1 MSKRRRASSP
11 LTAPVS
17 PKHVHAHRTF
27 NSRYEQIL
35 DMWTRLDNTTPIL
48 VSKDSISK
56 YSSLKYHRFFL
67 DKEIITVRE
76 MNLGHK
82 KGNNSEIYAI
92 DIVDVEQPVILK
104 KFVPDGDDN
113 VEPEIEAELQKWA
126 WRHGFAPEVKAYNPR
141 AMIIEKCQESLT
153 EGALTEGSKYKW
165 NRKLSAK
172 KFEIEPINVALGSG
186 SLTIYSFVQSMFAEC
201 GLYNKD
207 PNINNYMYLRGDLK
221 QIDFGQNRFAS
232 EAKFNEFF
240 KQLPP
245 RLQRSELRE
254 QLVDIDS
261 VFPPLM
267 GWFRVFVVK
276 PEKYDEVKTWE
287 RGAWN
292 TYILALKQE
301 RQRLLNQ
308 LGAELEALNQE
319 TSNMWIQPLLKF

>member
-1 MSKRRRASSP
+1 
-11 LTAPVS
+11 
-17 PKHVHAHRTF
+17 
-27 NSRYEQIL
+27 
-35 DMWTRLDNTTPIL
+35 MWTRLDNSTPIL
-48 VSKDSISK
+48 VSKDSISN
-56 YSSLKYHRFFL
+56 YSSDFLKYHRFFL

-92 DIVDVEQPVILK
+92 DIGDVEQPVILK

-186 SLTIYSFVQSMFAEC
+186 SLTIYSFVQSMFAGC

-207 PNINNYMYLRGDLK
+207 PNINNYMYLRDDLK

-240 KQLPP
+240 EQLPP

-292 TYILALKQE
+292 TYILALQQE

-308 LGAELEALNQE
+308 LGAELEALKQE
-319 TSNMWIQPLLKF
+319 TSNQQPPLKF

>member
-1 MSKRRRASSP
+1 
-11 LTAPVS
+11 
-17 PKHVHAHRTF
+17 
-27 NSRYEQIL
+27 
-35 DMWTRLDNTTPIL
+35 MWTRLDNSIPIL

-67 DKEIITVRE
+67 EKEIITVRE

-92 DIVDVEQPVILK
+92 DIGGVEQPVILK

-113 VEPEIEAELQKWA
+113 VETEIEAELQKWA
-126 WRHGFAPEVKAYNPR
+126 WRHGFAPEVKAYNLR
-141 AMIIEKCQESLT
+141 GMIIEKCQDSLA
-153 EGALTEGSKYKW
+153 EGALTEGSEYRW
-165 NRKLSAK
+165 NGKLSAK
-172 KFEIEPINVALGSG
+172 KFEIEPLNVALGSG
-186 SLTIYSFVQSMFAEC
+186 SMKIYSFIQSMFDKC

-207 PNINNYMYLRGDLK
+207 PNINNYMYLRDELK

-240 KQLPP
+240 GQLPP

-254 QLVDIDS
+254 QLIDRDS
-261 VFPPLM
+261 GFPPLM

-276 PEKYDEVKTWE
+276 PGKYDEVKTWE
-287 RGAWN
+287 KGAWN
-292 TYILALKQE
+292 TYILALQQE

-308 LGAELEALNQE
+308 LGAELKALNQE
-319 TSNMWIQPLLKF
+319 TSNMWIQSPLKF

>member
-1 MSKRRRASSP
+1 
-11 LTAPVS
+11 
-17 PKHVHAHRTF
+17 
-27 NSRYEQIL
+27 
-35 DMWTRLDNTTPIL
+35 MWTRLDNSTPIL

-92 DIVDVEQPVILK
+92 DIGGVEQPVILK

-126 WRHGFAPEVKAYNPR
+126 WRHGFAPAVKAYNQW
-141 AMIIEKCQESLT
+141 AMIIEKCQESLA

-172 KFEIEPINVALGSG
+172 RFEIDPLNVAMGSG
-186 SLTIYSFVQSMFAEC
+186 SLQIYSFVQSMFAGC

-207 PNINNYMYLRGDLK
+207 PNINNYMYLRGELK

-240 KQLPP
+240 EQLPP
-245 RLQRSELRE
+245 RLRRSELRE

-276 PEKYDEVKTWE
+276 PGKYDEVKTWE
-287 RGAWN
+287 KGAWN
-292 TYILALKQE
+292 TYILSLKQE

-308 LGAELEALNQE
+308 LDAELEALNQE